1 MEQTQVWFLA
11 WEDPL
16 EKEMAA
22 HSSVLVWEI
31 PQTEEP
37 GGLQFMG
44 LWKSQ
49 IWLSDCNNSNDGRC
63 LSENLHGRIRNPGT
77 WLSSFR
83 KAQASLPLFQTNF
96 LWAFVCLER
105 VCASRKTVCRVWVRP
120 GMVFLSPVSCLCHFV
135 PPSTPGLLLK
145 FLLFC
150 KQGEPSRGT
159 WGISCCEAY
168 SWERVVFKIC

>member
-77 WLSSFR
+77 WLSSLR

-105 VCASRKTVCRVWVRP
+105 VCASRKTRSSVQGVGEAGNGVP
-120 GMVFLSPVSCLCHFV
+120 VPSVTPVSLCATLH
-135 PPSTPGLLLK
+135 PWL
-145 FLLFC
+145 
-150 KQGEPSRGT
+150 
-159 WGISCCEAY
+159 A
-168 SWERVVFKIC
+168 FKISVVLQARWAK